1 MNAQELTIV
10 VNKQGDRIRELEK
23 QNEYLTQE
31 AEKLRRFV
39 DDMKIDI
46 KMLSASIDALRRR

>member
-31 AEKLRRFV
+31 TEKLRRFV

-46 KMLSASIDALRRR
+46 KMLNASIDALRRR

>member
-10 VNKQGDRIRELEK
+10 VNKQGNRIRELEK

-46 KMLSASIDALRRR
+46 KLLSASIDALRRR

>member
-10 VNKQGDRIRELEK
+10 VNKQGNRIRELEK

>member
-1 MNAQELTIV
+1 MHKNLLLWSISR
-10 VNKQGDRIRELEK
+10 GDRIRELEK

-31 AEKLRRFV
+31 AMKLRRFV